1 MYHKYIIPVMV
12 YGLKFMKLLDN
23 KHRNAQRSVKSA
35 MIGTTLRDGKRSRL
49 VQVQA
54 TTSNK

>member
-1 MYHKYIIPVMV
+1 MYHKYIIPVMM
-12 YGLKFMKLLDN
+12 YGLKFTKLLDN

-35 MIGTTLRDGKRSRL
+35 MIDTTPRDGKRPRW

-54 TTSNK
+54 ATS